1 MDVAFFQSDFSTE
14 QTPGG
19 EARYHGPSMCHNAGM
34 KEPALLYLI
43 VGLPAAGKTTKA
55 RQLEV
60 EASALRF
67 TPDEWMHALFGRN
80 DQATRDVL
88 EGRLIWIALRALQ
101 LQTNVILDFGFWSKD
116 ERSSLRWIAK
126 QIGAKSQVVYL
137 PIDPETQ
144 RKRVQNRFAETPD
157 QTWPMSEEELT
168 KWRAFFNENEPDEAE
183 LNGTIL
189 EDAPPGYES
198 WSAWAASRWPSFPNE
213 YA

>member
-1 MDVAFFQSDFSTE
+1 
-14 QTPGG
+14 
-19 EARYHGPSMCHNAGM
+19 M

-43 VGLPAAGKTTKA
+43 VGLPGAGKTTKA

-80 DQATRDVL
+80 DPATRDAL
-88 EGRLIWIALRALQ
+88 EGRLIWIALRALR

-126 QIGAKSQVVYL
+126 QIGAKSQVIYV

-144 RKRVQNRFAETPD
+144 RKRVQNRLAETPD

-168 KWRAFFNENEPDEAE
+168 KWREFFDEPDEAE
-183 LNGTIL
+183 LHGTVL
-189 EDAPPGYES
+189 EDAPEGYES
-198 WSAWAASRWPSFPNE
+198 WSAWAALR
-213 YA
+213 

>member
-1 MDVAFFQSDFSTE
+1 
-14 QTPGG
+14 
-19 EARYHGPSMCHNAGM
+19 MCHNAGM
-34 KEPALLYLI
+34 KEPAILYLI
-43 VGLPAAGKTTKA
+43 VGLPGAGKTTKA
-55 RQLEV
+55 RQLEL

-67 TPDEWMHALFGRN
+67 TPDEWMHSLFGRN
-80 DQATRDVL
+80 DQATRDAL

-126 QIGAKSQVVYL
+126 QIGAKSQVIYL
-137 PIDPETQ
+137 PLDPETQ

-157 QTWPMSEEELT
+157 QTWQMSEEELT
-168 KWRAFFNENEPDEAE
+168 KWRAFFHENEPDEAE